1 VVKQLL
7 KIVGIGLAV
16 FILMAIAEEWDFFYG
31 AWFGPDD
38 EALVLADED
47 REAAGEAVYLML
59 TIMRHLYSSGG
70 DTRFAERMPASDG
83 IIEEIMSD
91 IEYLSRNHRRQ
102 DPELKRME
110 IESVEPLAPDRVEVR
125 TRELWSFRFSWIGR
139 GGDSDPPRIEVIHS
153 LYLVVRTQ
161 SGWRVEGWRFVD
173 PPEVEES
180 NAS

>member
-83 IIEEIMSD
+83 IIEEMISD

-125 TRELWSFRFSWIGR
+125 TRELWSFRFSWLGR